1 MSVVSMPRT
10 FQPLDWRVQT
20 PFLERHTPF
29 VNDTHLQ
36 STLRQMQALMRDGRS
51 WALLVIMGAIA
62 GMIGPFG
69 TYEAVPLVPRLIY
82 WLAVIIG
89 TGATGTL
96 VAGLAERKLRTWL
109 SPVVAAVLGGALA
122 GPPITTVVAIINLL
136 AFGPD
141 TTPIGLFTLLV
152 YCTLIAAA
160 VTLLSALLGMRPK
173 TAGVVVEA
181 RMVLG
186 EPALLERLPRPQRGR
201 LLHIAVSDHYVDV
214 STDKGATL
222 VLMRLSDAIRET
234 APEPGLQVHRS
245 HWIALAAVRRGFRQG
260 GKPVLE
266 LENGTV
272 VPVSR
277 TFMDAVKAAGLLG

>member
-1 MSVVSMPRT
+1 MPRT
-10 FQPLDWRVQT
+10 FQPLDCRVQT

-29 VNDTHLQ
+29 VNDTDLQ
-36 STLRQMQALMRDGRS
+36 STLRQMQALMRDSRS

-69 TYEAVPLVPRLIY
+69 TYEAVPLVPPLIY

-96 VAGLAERKLRTWL
+96 VAGLAERKLKTWL

-136 AFGPD
+136 AFGQD

-173 TAGVVVEA
+173 TAKVEA
-181 RMVLG
+181 MAAPEEPVL
-186 EPALLERLPRPQRGR
+186 LDRLPRPQRGR

-214 STDKGATL
+214 TTDKGTAL

-277 TFMDAVKAAGLLG
+277 TSMDAVKAAGLLG